1 MSSLMICLRWSAGFT
16 RPVGSAPSSSGGCAV
31 AVVED
36 HTCLTTTLFIGQ
48 DMYTPNLDRPP
59 FSYAGWMYERPY
71 AAWLYAGGEGRRV
84 SRRALRTYSRGRFR
98 NTETVTETGCLAAGT
113 QVMLNP
119 KCIGSIECIC
129 WTGRLT
135 TTEWQRNYDS
145 ARAFALDPSG
155 QRIPAG
161 MEDKSELIAQPI
173 VGGRAH
179 ANIHLFKSG
188 DPEHTTLKQWLSG
201 STLATCTPPY
211 N

>member
-1 MSSLMICLRWSAGFT
+1 MTCAESWVCTPFATAGGGNSAT
-16 RPVGSAPSSSGGCAV
+16 R
-31 AVVED
+31 
-36 HTCLTTTLFIGQ
+36 TCTDKNACGTTLLKPAE
-48 DMYTPNLDRPP
+48 TATLPALDVNFYRCNVQPILDHKC
-59 FSYAGWMYERPY
+59 SMLGCH
-71 AAWLYAGGEGRRV
+71 G
-84 SRRALRTYSRGRFR
+84 SDSRALRTYSRGRFR